1 MDRRRFLLAG
11 SAAAAML
18 AASPAAAGLPA
29 RQLRFR
35 RRPANGAI
43 EFSYS
48 LLDFAGRKQSIAFAL
63 PAEVVQEARRQ
74 IVFSENAIS
83 RHVEAALR
91 DAALQQSLDV
101 SIRFNRRDGGFG
113 WSIEGRSEQV
123 EAAMTALKAE
133 ERRAVEDYLTRNF
146 LASEGNLVSPDYA
159 RLVAHYHPILEPVAQ
174 AISAAEMAGGTAGR
188 LDLALALIQ
197 TIPYDELRTRD
208 VESGFDFVTPPTL
221 LETNK
226 GDCDSKAVALAAI
239 LRSLLSAARTIM
251 VLLPRHAVVG
261 IDLPARGG
269 DRTLRHEGR
278 QYLLMEAAGPAPYR
292 VGTLFPASE
301 MEISAGRVERIVTLG
316 AQIGGRGD

>member
-1 MDRRRFLLAG
+1 MDRRRFILLG
-11 SAAAAML
+11 SAAFVGSSM
-18 AASPAAAGLPA
+18 PAAAGLPA
-29 RQLRFR
+29 RQLSFR

-48 LLDFAGRKQSIAFAL
+48 LLDFAGRKQNIAFAL
-63 PAEVVQEARRQ
+63 PSEVVQQARRQ
-74 IVFSENAIS
+74 IVFSETAIS

-91 DAALQQSLDV
+91 DAALQQSLDI

-113 WSIEGRSEQV
+113 WSIEGRPDQV
-123 EAAMTALKAE
+123 EVAMTALKAE
-133 ERRAVEDYLTRNF
+133 EQRAVQDYLERNF
-146 LASEGNLVSPDYA
+146 LASQGNLVSPDYA
-159 RLVAHYHPILEPVAQ
+159 RLVAHYHPIVDPAAQ
-174 AISAAEMAGGTAGR
+174 AVAAAEIAGGTAGR

-221 LETNK
+221 FETNK
-226 GDCDSKAVALAAI
+226 GDCDSKAVALAAL
-239 LRSLLSAARTIM
+239 LRSLLPAARTIM
-251 VLLPRHAVVG
+251 VLLPRHAVLG

-292 VGTLFPASE
+292 VGTLFPASAA
-301 MEISAGRVERIVTLG
+301 EIAAGRVERIVALG
-316 AQIGGRGD
+316 APLAGRGD